1 MIPVTGLNHAVLYV
15 RSLERSVQFYKSVF
29 GFEEVARM
37 QGRMAF
43 LRAAGSSNHHDLG
56 LLALGDDAPSP
67 PPAAVGLYHL
77 AWEVKTIEDL
87 AKAAETL
94 KQQGCFTGASDH
106 GASKSVYAKDPD
118 GLEFEI
124 LWRVPREQWGEYERK
139 AIVAPLNL
147 PLELSRYGS
156 GRGDKEI
163 YDAM

>member
-1 MIPVTGLNHAVLYV
+1 MIPVTGLNHAVLCV

-56 LLALGDDAPSP
+56 WLALGDDAPSP

-87 AKAAETL
+87 AKAA
-94 KQQGCFTGASDH
+94 
-106 GASKSVYAKDPD
+106 
-118 GLEFEI
+118 
-124 LWRVPREQWGEYERK
+124 
-139 AIVAPLNL
+139 
-147 PLELSRYGS
+147 
-156 GRGDKEI
+156 
-163 YDAM
+163 